1 MQILLDALFT
11 FFRGFGFFA
20 VIFSYLVGFFLSY
33 NDFIKLGNFLF
44 IDVVFNIFLKNF
56 FKVLMGDKA
65 YPIIGKGTRP
75 PGAVSCG
82 FFIPTQKIEQ
92 VSESY
97 GMPSGHSQTFAFVA
111 TLISLH
117 LKKSKS
123 KHMYKYILLILLT
136 IVAMLARIYIE
147 KCHTIQQTLIGATI
161 GLLLATFLVKY
172 YGNPFSK

>member
-33 NDFIKLGNFLF
+33 NNFIKLGNFLF
-44 IDVVFNIFLKNF
+44 IDIVFNIFLKNF

-75 PGAVSCG
+75 SGAVSCG
-82 FFIPTQKIEQ
+82 FFIPTRKVEQ

-97 GMPSGHSQTFAFVA
+97 GMPSGHSQTFAFVT
-111 TLISLH
+111 TLICLH

-123 KHMYKYILLILLT
+123 KHIYKYILLILLT
-136 IVAMLARIYIE
+136 ITAMLARIYIE
-147 KCHTIQQTLIGATI
+147 KCHTVQQTLIGATI